1 MWNFSQ
7 LQYLVEVNGIY
18 QWIAV
23 TALCAF
29 ACGFIDIFLFTHL
42 FKIEV
47 KKSKKIMV
55 WILDSILRTIVA
67 VLAKPPIYRAS
78 EIIITIILFRIFLE
92 KRMEK
97 CICGETINA
106 ITIICA
112 ETIVSKFLC
121 IFFRDINTYIDII
134 YSYKYKFC
142 LVISIAIIRTLICLI
157 VKYKKFQI
165 NIGENLT
172 SSSKN
177 TIIVISIIGSTLI
190 YMKTIQMTM
199 YITNIPYSFF
209 VINLVSLIIYFYISM
224 KDIVRITKIE
234 EQDLKINNLESY
246 NKTLQIMYD
255 NIRGFRHDYSN
266 FLQALN
272 GYVHANNIEGIKLMC
287 KSATKEC
294 MDVNKM
300 GILDPTVINNP
311 AVYSLLTNKYF
322 LAQEEGIDIN
332 IEVMIDLKE
341 MEICNYELCKI
352 LAILLDN
359 AIEAARECR
368 EKVVNI
374 RFVKDNRVNRKLLI
388 IENSYSEKD
397 IDLDKIFEKGYTS
410 KEDTESMH
418 GLGLWNVRRILKS
431 SSNLNL
437 FTSKGELFS
446 QQLEI
451 YEKCEVA

>member
-1 MWNFSQ
+1 MWNLSQ
-7 LQYLVEVNGIY
+7 LQYLVEVNEIY

-42 FKIEV
+42 FKVEV
-47 KKSKKIMV
+47 KKSKKIIIWM
-55 WILDSILRTIVA
+55 LDCVLRTLVA

-97 CICGETINA
+97 CIFGETINA

-112 ETIVSKFLC
+112 ETFVSKFLC
-121 IFFRDINTYIDII
+121 ILFHDINTYIDII

-142 LVISIAIIRTLICLI
+142 FIILIAIIRLLLCLI
-157 VKYKKFQI
+157 VKYKKIEI

-172 SSSKN
+172 SSSRN
-177 TIIVISIIGSTLI
+177 TIISISIIGSTLI

-199 YITNIPYSFF
+199 YITNIPYSIF
-209 VINLVSLIIYFYISM
+209 VLNLISLIIYFYISM

-272 GYVHANNIEGIKLMC
+272 GYIQANNMEGIKMMC

-294 MDVNKM
+294 VDVNKM

-322 LAQEEGIDIN
+322 LAEEDGIEIN
-332 IEVMIDLKE
+332 VEVMIDLSE
-341 MEICNYELCKI
+341 MEICNYELCRI

-359 AIEAARECR
+359 AIEAARECE
-368 EKVVNI
+368 EKIVNV
-374 RFVKDNRVNRKLLI
+374 RFIKDNRVNRKLLI
-388 IENSYSEKD
+388 IENSYCEKD
-397 IDLDKIFEKGYTS
+397 IDLDRIFEKGYTS
-410 KEDTESMH
+410 KEDTESLH
-418 GLGLWNVRRILKS
+418 GLGLWNVRKILKTC
-431 SSNLNL
+431 SNLNL

-451 YEKCEVA
+451 YDNCA